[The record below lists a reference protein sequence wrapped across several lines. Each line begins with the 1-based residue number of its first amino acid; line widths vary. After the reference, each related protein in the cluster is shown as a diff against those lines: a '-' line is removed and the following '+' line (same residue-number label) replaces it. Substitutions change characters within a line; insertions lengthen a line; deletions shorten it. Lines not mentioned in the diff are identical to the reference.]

1 MRYRMEYLVIV
12 DHEDGMER
20 DARAG
25 WLLIDNIASDDEA
38 RTYAEWND
46 DGLVDCDFLE
56 PGYRHPQY
64 GKLSAANPNVIDGRG
79 PELVGEETFFSAI
92 ITKIERVTP
101 IQIGSDARAL
111 SAVDL

>member
-20 DARAG
+20 DARPG
-25 WLLIDNIASDDEA
+25 WLLIDNIASDDDA
-38 RTYAEWND
+38 RTYAQWND
-46 DGLVDCDFLE
+46 DGILDVDFLD
-56 PGYRHPQY
+56 PGERFA
-64 GKLSAANPNVIDGRG
+64 SASNPDVIEGQG
-79 PELVGEETFFSAI
+79 PELVGAETFFCAV